1 MLKDNFNKF
10 CLAVIALLVLL
21 SLFFTIRASA
31 EEYTAPEDAAGSS
44 QDPAAE
50 EYTAPED
57 AAGSSQ
63 DPAAEEY
70 TAPEDAAG
78 SSQDPAAEEH
88 PVTQVQGVQTY
99 DPTLYDKLDKLQES
113 VDALT
118 AAVAPPDGSNSADN
132 EVSSQDPIPDYIAQ
146 ISGISNQLEILTQ
159 QATAETAEP
168 SAFEKPFEEYST
180 IEAIGLLAFVA
191 FSLAFFVAAIKI
203 FIF

>member
-1 MLKDNFNKF
+1 MLKNNFNKF

-21 SLFFTIRASA
+21 SLLFTIRASA

-44 QDPAAE
+44 QDV
-50 EYTAPED
+50 
-57 AAGSSQ
+57 
-63 DPAAEEY
+63 
-70 TAPEDAAG
+70 
-78 SSQDPAAEEH
+78 PAAEEH

-118 AAVAPPDGSNSADN
+118 AAVAPSDDSNGADD
-132 EVSSQDPIPDYIAQ
+132 EVPAQDPAPDYTAQ

-168 SAFEKPFEEYST
+168 SAFEKPFEDYST
-180 IEAIGLLAFVA
+180 SEALTLATAVFVLLLFFLFV
-191 FSLAFFVAAIKI
+191 VKGYI
-203 FIF
+203 F

>member
-21 SLFFTIRASA
+21 SLLFTIRASA

-44 QDPAAE
+44 QDV
-50 EYTAPED
+50 
-57 AAGSSQ
+57 
-63 DPAAEEY
+63 
-70 TAPEDAAG
+70 
-78 SSQDPAAEEH
+78 PAAEEH

-118 AAVAPPDGSNSADN
+118 AAVAPSDDSNSADD
-132 EVSSQDPIPDYIAQ
+132 EVPAQDPAPDYTAQ

-168 SAFEKPFEEYST
+168 SAFEKPFEDYST
-180 IEAIGLLAFVA
+180 SEALNLATAVFVLLLFFLFV
-191 FSLAFFVAAIKI
+191 VKGYI
-203 FIF
+203 F

>member
-50 EYTAPED
+50 E
-57 AAGSSQ
+57 
-63 DPAAEEY
+63 
-70 TAPEDAAG
+70 
-78 SSQDPAAEEH
+78 H
-88 PVTQVQGVQTY
+88 LVTQVQGVQTY

-118 AAVAPPDGSNSADN
+118 AALAPSADA
-132 EVSSQDPIPDYIAQ
+132 ETADTELPAESPAPDYSAQ
-146 ISGISNQLEILTQ
+146 LDGISAQLVQLNAA
-159 QATAETAEP
+159 ATAETAELP
-168 SAFEKPFEEYST
+168 AFEKPFEEYST

>member
-21 SLFFTIRASA
+21 SLLFTIRASA

-44 QDPAAE
+44 QDV
-50 EYTAPED
+50 
-57 AAGSSQ
+57 
-63 DPAAEEY
+63 
-70 TAPEDAAG
+70 
-78 SSQDPAAEEH
+78 PAAEEH

-118 AAVAPPDGSNSADN
+118 AAVAPSDGSNGADD
-132 EVSSQDPIPDYIAQ
+132 EVPAQDPAPDYTTQ

-168 SAFEKPFEEYST
+168 SAFEKPFEDYST
-180 IEAIGLLAFVA
+180 SEALNLATVVFVLLLFFLFV
-191 FSLAFFVAAIKI
+191 VKGYI
-203 FIF
+203 F

>member
-21 SLFFTIRASA
+21 SLLFTIRASA

-44 QDPAAE
+44 QDV
-50 EYTAPED
+50 
-57 AAGSSQ
+57 
-63 DPAAEEY
+63 
-70 TAPEDAAG
+70 
-78 SSQDPAAEEH
+78 PAAEEH

-118 AAVAPPDGSNSADN
+118 AAVAPSDGSNGADD
-132 EVSSQDPIPDYIAQ
+132 EVPAQDPAPDYTTQ

-168 SAFEKPFEEYST
+168 SAFEKPFEDYST
-180 IEAIGLLAFVA
+180 SEALNLATAVFVLLLFFLFV
-191 FSLAFFVAAIKI
+191 VKGYI
-203 FIF
+203 F

>member
-21 SLFFTIRASA
+21 SLFFTIRAS
-31 EEYTAPEDAAGSS
+31 
-44 QDPAAE
+44 AE

-118 AAVAPPDGSNSADN
+118 AALAPSADA
-132 EVSSQDPIPDYIAQ
+132 EVPAESPAPDYAAQ
-146 ISGISNQLEILTQ
+146 LDGISAQLVQLNTT
-159 QATAETAEP
+159 ATAETAEP
-168 SAFEKPFEEYST
+168 SAFEKPFEDYST
-180 IEAIGLLAFVA
+180 TEVLILLLA
-191 FSLAFFVAAIKI
+191 AAVLLFC
-203 FIF
+203 FIYSAYNFIL

>member
-21 SLFFTIRASA
+21 SLLFTIRASA

-44 QDPAAE
+44 QDV
-50 EYTAPED
+50 
-57 AAGSSQ
+57 
-63 DPAAEEY
+63 
-70 TAPEDAAG
+70 
-78 SSQDPAAEEH
+78 PAAEEH

-118 AAVAPPDGSNSADN
+118 AAVTPSDGSNGVDD
-132 EVSSQDPIPDYIAQ
+132 EVSAQDPAPDYTAQ

-168 SAFEKPFEEYST
+168 SAFEKPFEDYTTTEVLT
-180 IEAIGLLAFVA
+180 LLLAAAVFLCYFVYVVYN
-191 FSLAFFVAAIKI
+191 FVL
-203 FIF
+203 

>member
-21 SLFFTIRASA
+21 SLLFTIRASA

-44 QDPAAE
+44 QDV
-50 EYTAPED
+50 
-57 AAGSSQ
+57 
-63 DPAAEEY
+63 
-70 TAPEDAAG
+70 
-78 SSQDPAAEEH
+78 PAAEEH

-118 AAVAPPDGSNSADN
+118 AAVAPSDGSNGADD
-132 EVSSQDPIPDYIAQ
+132 EVPAQDPAPDYTTQ

-168 SAFEKPFEEYST
+168 SAFEKPFEDYST
-180 IEAIGLLAFVA
+180 TEVLILLLAAFVLLCCFEYA
-191 FSLAFFVAAIKI
+191 VYN
-203 FIF
+203 FIL

>member
-21 SLFFTIRASA
+21 SMLFTIRASA

-44 QDPAAE
+44 QDV
-50 EYTAPED
+50 
-57 AAGSSQ
+57 
-63 DPAAEEY
+63 
-70 TAPEDAAG
+70 
-78 SSQDPAAEEH
+78 PAAEEH

-118 AAVAPPDGSNSADN
+118 AAVSPSDGSNGADD
-132 EVSSQDPIPDYIAQ
+132 EVPAQDPVPDYTTQ

-168 SAFEKPFEEYST
+168 SAFEKPFEDYST
-180 IEAIGLLAFVA
+180 SEALNLATAVFVLLLFFLFV
-191 FSLAFFVAAIKI
+191 VKGYI
-203 FIF
+203 F

>member
-21 SLFFTIRASA
+21 SMLFTIRASA

-44 QDPAAE
+44 QDV
-50 EYTAPED
+50 
-57 AAGSSQ
+57 
-63 DPAAEEY
+63 
-70 TAPEDAAG
+70 
-78 SSQDPAAEEH
+78 PAAEEH

-118 AAVAPPDGSNSADN
+118 AAVTPSDDSNGADD
-132 EVSSQDPIPDYIAQ
+132 EVPAQDPAPDYTAQ

-168 SAFEKPFEEYST
+168 SAFEKPFEDYST
-180 IEAIGLLAFVA
+180 SEALNLATAVFVLLLFFLFV
-191 FSLAFFVAAIKI
+191 VKGYI
-203 FIF
+203 F

>member
-21 SLFFTIRASA
+21 SLLFTIRASA
-31 EEYTAPEDAAGSS
+31 EEYTVPEDVAGSS
-44 QDPAAE
+44 QGF
-50 EYTAPED
+50 T
-57 AAGSSQ
+57 
-63 DPAAEEY
+63 
-70 TAPEDAAG
+70 
-78 SSQDPAAEEH
+78 AAEEH

-118 AAVAPPDGSNSADN
+118 AAVTSSDGSNGADD
-132 EVSSQDPIPDYIAQ
+132 EVPAQDPAPDYTAQ

-168 SAFEKPFEEYST
+168 SAFEKPFEDYST
-180 IEAIGLLAFVA
+180 VEAIVLVLLLTVLLQLFVK
-191 FSLAFFVAAIKI
+191 AIVD
-203 FIF
+203 FIVR

>member
-21 SLFFTIRASA
+21 SLLFTIRASA

-44 QDPAAE
+44 QDV
-50 EYTAPED
+50 
-57 AAGSSQ
+57 
-63 DPAAEEY
+63 
-70 TAPEDAAG
+70 
-78 SSQDPAAEEH
+78 PAAEEH

-118 AAVAPPDGSNSADN
+118 AAVAPSDGSNGADD
-132 EVSSQDPIPDYIAQ
+132 EVPAQDPAPDYTTQ
-146 ISGISNQLEILTQ
+146 ISGISNPLEILTQ

-168 SAFEKPFEEYST
+168 SAFEKPFEDYST
-180 IEAIGLLAFVA
+180 TEVLILLLAAFVLLCCFEYA
-191 FSLAFFVAAIKI
+191 VYN
-203 FIF
+203 FIL

>member
-21 SLFFTIRASA
+21 SLLFTIRASA

-44 QDPAAE
+44 QDV
-50 EYTAPED
+50 
-57 AAGSSQ
+57 
-63 DPAAEEY
+63 
-70 TAPEDAAG
+70 
-78 SSQDPAAEEH
+78 PAAEEH

-99 DPTLYDKLDKLQES
+99 DPTLYEKLDKLQES

-118 AAVAPPDGSNSADN
+118 AAVAPSDDSNGADD
-132 EVSSQDPIPDYIAQ
+132 EVPAQDPAPDYTAQ

-168 SAFEKPFEEYST
+168 SAFEKPFEDYST
-180 IEAIGLLAFVA
+180 SEALTLATAVFVLLLFFLFV
-191 FSLAFFVAAIKI
+191 VKGYI
-203 FIF
+203 F

>member
-21 SLFFTIRASA
+21 SLLFTIRASA

-44 QDPAAE
+44 QDV
-50 EYTAPED
+50 
-57 AAGSSQ
+57 
-63 DPAAEEY
+63 
-70 TAPEDAAG
+70 
-78 SSQDPAAEEH
+78 PAAEEH

-118 AAVAPPDGSNSADN
+118 ATVVPSDGSNGADD
-132 EVSSQDPIPDYIAQ
+132 EVPAQDPAPDYTTQ

-168 SAFEKPFEEYST
+168 SAFEKPFEDYST
-180 IEAIGLLAFVA
+180 SEALNLATAVFVLLLFFLFV
-191 FSLAFFVAAIKI
+191 VKGYI
-203 FIF
+203 F

>member
-21 SLFFTIRASA
+21 SLLFTIRASA

-44 QDPAAE
+44 QDV
-50 EYTAPED
+50 
-57 AAGSSQ
+57 
-63 DPAAEEY
+63 
-70 TAPEDAAG
+70 
-78 SSQDPAAEEH
+78 PAAEEH

-118 AAVAPPDGSNSADN
+118 AAVAPSDDSNGADD
-132 EVSSQDPIPDYIAQ
+132 EVPAQDPAPDYTTQ

-168 SAFEKPFEEYST
+168 SAFEKPFEDYST
-180 IEAIGLLAFVA
+180 SEALTLATAVFVLLLFFLFV
-191 FSLAFFVAAIKI
+191 VKGYI
-203 FIF
+203 F

>member
-21 SLFFTIRASA
+21 SLLFTIRASA

-44 QDPAAE
+44 QDV
-50 EYTAPED
+50 
-57 AAGSSQ
+57 
-63 DPAAEEY
+63 
-70 TAPEDAAG
+70 
-78 SSQDPAAEEH
+78 PAAEEH

-99 DPTLYDKLDKLQES
+99 DPTLYDKLDMLQES

-118 AAVAPPDGSNSADN
+118 AAVTPSDGSNGADD
-132 EVSSQDPIPDYIAQ
+132 EVPAQDPAPDYTAQ

-168 SAFEKPFEEYST
+168 SAFEKPFEDYTTTEVLT
-180 IEAIGLLAFVA
+180 LLLAAAVFLCYFVY
-191 FSLAFFVAAIKI
+191 VVYN
-203 FIF
+203 FIL

>member
-21 SLFFTIRASA
+21 SLLFTIRASA

-44 QDPAAE
+44 QDV
-50 EYTAPED
+50 
-57 AAGSSQ
+57 
-63 DPAAEEY
+63 
-70 TAPEDAAG
+70 
-78 SSQDPAAEEH
+78 PAAEEH

-132 EVSSQDPIPDYIAQ
+132 EASAQDPIPDYTAQ

-168 SAFEKPFEEYST
+168 SAFEKPFEDYST
-180 IEAIGLLAFVA
+180 SEVLILATAVFVLLLFFLFV
-191 FSLAFFVAAIKI
+191 VKGYI
-203 FIF
+203 F

>member
-31 EEYTAPEDAAGSS
+31 EEYEPPADQPETTTEST
-44 QDPAAE
+44 E
-50 EYTAPED
+50 ETHE
-57 AAGSSQ
+57 
-63 DPAAEEY
+63 
-70 TAPEDAAG
+70 
-78 SSQDPAAEEH
+78 
-88 PVTQVQGVQTY
+88 VTQVTGVQVN
-99 DPTLYDKLDKLQES
+99 DPTLYEKLDKMQES
-113 VDALT
+113 IDALT
-118 AAVAPPDGSNSADN
+118 AAVAPPDGSNGADN
-132 EVSSQDPIPDYIAQ
+132 EVSAQDSIPDYTVQ

>member
-21 SLFFTIRASA
+21 SLLFTIRASA

-44 QDPAAE
+44 QDV
-50 EYTAPED
+50 
-57 AAGSSQ
+57 
-63 DPAAEEY
+63 
-70 TAPEDAAG
+70 
-78 SSQDPAAEEH
+78 PAAEEH

-118 AAVAPPDGSNSADN
+118 AAVAPSDGSNGADD
-132 EVSSQDPIPDYIAQ
+132 EVPAQDPAPDYTAQ

-168 SAFEKPFEEYST
+168 SAFEKPFEDYST
-180 IEAIGLLAFVA
+180 VEAIVLVLLFTVFLQIFVK
-191 FSLAFFVAAIKI
+191 AIVD
-203 FIF
+203 FIVR

>member
-21 SLFFTIRASA
+21 SLLFTIRASA

-44 QDPAAE
+44 QDVPAV
-50 EYTAPED
+50 
-57 AAGSSQ
+57 
-63 DPAAEEY
+63 
-70 TAPEDAAG
+70 
-78 SSQDPAAEEH
+78 EEH

-118 AAVAPPDGSNSADN
+118 AAVAPPDGSNGADN
-132 EVSSQDPIPDYIAQ
+132 EVSAQDPIPDYTAQ

-180 IEAIGLLAFVA
+180 IEVIGLLAFVA